1 MENINKL
8 HTYEVDI
15 SVIMLVYGHER
26 YLRKSLD
33 SVLAQVTDYSYEIL
47 VGEDCSPDGCRD
59 ILKEYEA
66 NYPRLFRMYY
76 RDKNIGAT
84 KNAYELYMDARGKYI
99 APLEADD
106 YWIDTEKLQ
115 YEVDFLQEH
124 TEYFGVASNFCKIN
138 EEGEIIEE
146 SCVDLSNTN
155 KRFKWKNFLKEG
167 FIFQS
172 ATIVYRNFYQD
183 GGDYTV
189 FYKAHDMVGD
199 LTGLTIM
206 LNRGDFYI
214 LPRITSAY
222 RYIAKKD
229 GTSATSIAKKDHAL
243 SILKTIRQ
251 CTYLTPYMNNPKD
264 LNPKISAF
272 KLHFLSRV
280 IVRSPGYTWSRWL
293 EVRKMGD
300 STTNFGMIL
309 IAIQR
314 CLEKFLYIMK
324 RIYIKII
331 GRNKQNE

>member
-1 MENINKL
+1 MDNINRYPTKD
-8 HTYEVDI
+8 VDI
-15 SVIMLVYGHER
+15 SIIMLVYGHEK

-33 SVLAQVTDYSYEIL
+33 SVLTQITDYSYEIL
-47 VGEDCSPDGCRD
+47 VGEDCSLDGSRD

-66 NYPRLFRMYY
+66 NYPGLFRMYY

-84 KNAYELYMDARGKYI
+84 KNAYELYMDAKGKYI

-106 YWIDTEKLQ
+106 YWVDKEKLQ
-115 YEVDFLQEH
+115 YEVDFLEEH
-124 TEYFGVASNFCKIN
+124 TEYFGVASNFCKVN
-138 EEGEIIEE
+138 EEGEILEE
-146 SCVDLSNTN
+146 SCVNESHTS
-155 KRFKWKNFLKEG
+155 KCFKWKDFLKEG
-167 FIFQS
+167 FVFQS

-206 LNRGDFYI
+206 LNRGDFFI

-222 RYIAKKD
+222 RYVEKKD

-251 CTYLTPYMNNPKD
+251 CTYLTPYMNDPKD

-280 IVRSPGYTWSRWL
+280 IVQSPGYTWSRWND
-293 EVRKMGD
+293 VRKIGD
-300 STTNFGMIL
+300 WTTNFGMIS
-309 IAIQR
+309 IVIQR
-314 CLEKFLYIMK
+314 CFKKLLYLIK
-324 RIYIKII
+324 KKIYKI
-331 GRNKQNE
+331 GRNE